1 MKPELDPA
9 LTALDDY
16 VRGHLLDAEAERY
29 EEELFGRALAGA
41 APELGFRDHVGRT
54 LRVMA
59 ARGTLDMW
67 LTQRG
72 VERMNASGLRILHF
86 ELDLERPSLPD
97 LSSDF
102 DILITK
108 VPIDLRGVHRLDA
121 EILAPDGRLLKN
133 MPDVSFDPDE
143 GAVYACCEAE
153 LARAAAAARTITRL
167 WVTDDSGRRL
177 LRELPI

>member
-1 MKPELDPA
+1 MKPELDAA
-9 LTALDDY
+9 LSALDDY
-16 VRGHLLDAEAERY
+16 VRGHLPDADAERY
-29 EEELFGRALAGA
+29 EAELFGRALAGA

-59 ARGTLDMW
+59 SRGTLDMW
-67 LTQRG
+67 LTQRE
-72 VERMNASGLRILHF
+72 VERMNASNLRILHF
-86 ELDLERPSLPD
+86 ELDLDRPDRPD

-108 VPIDLRGVHRLDA
+108 IRIDLRGVHQLDA

-133 MPDVSFDPDE
+133 MPDVSFDAAQ
-143 GAVYACCEAE
+143 GVVYACCEAE
-153 LARAAAAARTITRL
+153 LARAALAAQTITRL

-177 LRELPI
+177 LRELPF